1 MDTLGIYKWPRKKN
15 NTWRCAWNQGCAA
28 LLLVFLMWFS
38 KYIMVYQTVS
48 NDDCRPIFRTHWI
61 LSRSTVWKTNIIAIE
76 QDHLYSI
83 YLLKM
88 VIVHSSA
95 SLPNLK
101 VTSHFCSSNPQVT
114 CWTSRNI
121 PHLRTPRAWH
131 AEILGVAKLPTGV
144 TTTTTEI
151 LNGISI
157 ILALNSSIFGE
168 SLKKRKRL

>member
-48 NDDCRPIFRTHWI
+48 NHDCRPIFRTHWI

-131 AEILGVAKLPTGV
+131 AEILGVAKLPTDV
-144 TTTTTEI
+144 TTTTEI

>member
-1 MDTLGIYKWPRKKN
+1 MRLKSGLRFPPPGIPDV
-15 NTWRCAWNQGCAA
+15 
-28 LLLVFLMWFS
+28 VFKIHW
-38 KYIMVYQTVS
+38 VYQTVS

-61 LSRSTVWKTNIIAIE
+61 LSRSTVWKTNIAIE
-76 QDHLYSI
+76 QDHLYLI

-131 AEILGVAKLPTGV
+131 AEILGVAKLPTDV
-144 TTTTTEI
+144 TTTTEI
-151 LNGISI
+151 LNSISI

-168 SLKKRKRL
+168 VWKKTFVVNVPAGQVSGWGQ